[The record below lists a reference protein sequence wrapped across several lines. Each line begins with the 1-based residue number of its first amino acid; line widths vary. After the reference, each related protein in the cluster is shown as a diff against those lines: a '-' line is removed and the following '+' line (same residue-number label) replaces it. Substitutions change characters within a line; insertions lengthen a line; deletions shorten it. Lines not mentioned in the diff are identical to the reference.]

1 MTEVN
6 AQVAPKVTILRG
18 QSGPALRNSRIRRD
32 WYGSSGHGDRP
43 LLCRGAKSTRDDK
56 KRPHPG
62 KKFAQDRRLSRTSTG
77 GHLQRD
83 PRAKSARLLNLDPLF
98 LQIANNARVKR
109 DG

>member
-1 MTEVN
+1 
-6 AQVAPKVTILRG
+6 
-18 QSGPALRNSRIRRD
+18 
-32 WYGSSGHGDRP
+32 
-43 LLCRGAKSTRDDK
+43 
-56 KRPHPG
+56 
-62 KKFAQDRRLSRTSTG
+62 LSRTSTG